1 MRFVSA
7 KREWYNTFMSRTS
20 LIKDENYPII
30 LGFAGRAG
38 SGKTSVAEHIVP
50 KGSVNIDKFGMK
62 WDHIFFALPLYD
74 LASSKKNIMG
84 VNQESRR
91 LYAIHETLYDLFGG
105 SPIANVPLYDDLIKM
120 THQLNDMAIE
130 PEGQKP
136 RTFLQKAGDVC
147 REFDK
152 DCFTKWAIRKS
163 NSIYRSYIKS
173 TINDND
179 LLEYDPTSSNRMAV
193 IISDVR
199 FENEAQAILSHPN
212 GVLVCFDA
220 SEETL
225 NQRIIKRDGRPM
237 TSEQKSHKSEQYI
250 DSIKDIATLV
260 VNSDNMSVEEQA
272 EYTLAQLGIK
282 EEVNA

>member
-1 MRFVSA
+1 
-7 KREWYNTFMSRTS
+7 MSIKN
-20 LIKDENYPII
+20 LIKDESYPIV
-30 LGFAGRAG
+30 LGFAGKAG

-50 KGSVNIDKFGMK
+50 KGSVNVDKFGIK

-84 VNQESRR
+84 ANEKSRK
-91 LYAIHETLYDLFGG
+91 LYAIHQTLYDLFGG
-105 SPIANVPLYDDLIKM
+105 SPIANVPSYDALVEMTHALYDM
-120 THQLNDMAIE
+120 PIE

-147 REFDK
+147 REFDQ

-163 NSIYRSYIKS
+163 NSIYRSYIKGQ
-173 TINDND
+173 
-179 LLEYDPTSSNRMAV
+179 LLEDESMDYDPDLSSKMAV

-199 FENEAQAILSHPN
+199 FENEAKEILDHPN

-225 NQRIIKRDGRPM
+225 NDRIIKRDGKPM

-250 DSIKDIATLV
+250 DSIKDIATLI

-272 EYTLAQLGIK
+272 EYTLMQLGIK

>member
-1 MRFVSA
+1 
-7 KREWYNTFMSRTS
+7 MSRID
-20 LIKDENYPII
+20 LIKDENYPIV
-30 LGFAGRAG
+30 LGFAGKAG

-50 KGSVNIDKFGMK
+50 KGSVNISKFGIN

-84 VNQESRR
+84 SNEKSRR
-91 LYAIHETLYDLFGG
+91 LYAIHHTLYDLFGG
-105 SPIANVPLYDDLIKM
+105 SPIANVPLYDDLVEM
-120 THQLNDMAIE
+120 THLINAMPIE

-136 RTFLQKAGDVC
+136 RTFLQKAGDIC
-147 REFDK
+147 RDFDK

-163 NSIYRSYIKS
+163 NSLYKNYIKS
-173 TINDND
+173 QI
-179 LLEYDPTSSNRMAV
+179 LEQESLDYDPEVSFKMSV

-199 FENEAQAILSHPN
+199 FENEAKAILDHPN

-225 NQRIIKRDGRPM
+225 NDRIIKRDGRPM
-237 TSEQKSHKSEQYI
+237 TEEQKSHKSEQYI
-250 DSIKDIATLV
+250 DAIKNIATLV

-272 EYTLAQLGIK
+272 EYTLNQLGIK